1 MRRALCGQAAGGP
14 RGRMAHRLESATL
27 RGGLMR
33 TLKLA
38 LGVALAL
45 HAFAAAA
52 QTIEIGFITSYSG
65 LNGNLGPYMER
76 AVRLYIKEHQKEL
89 PPGVKIELI
98 TRDDTGPNPDKA
110 RQLAQELVVRD
121 KVNILA
127 GVVFTPNALA
137 IAPIA
142 TEANVPFVIMNA
154 GTAVITTKSPYL
166 VRTSFTLWQSSYPLG
181 EWAAKKLKTAYTLVS
196 DFGPGHDSEEAFGK
210 AFEEGGG
217 KLLGKV
223 RVPLQNPDWAAYM
236 QRVKDAKPDVLM
248 VFIPAGK
255 TATAVMKNFSDLGL
269 DKAGIKLIGPG
280 DITTDEELPNM
291 GDVALGVLTVHHYSA
306 AATRPENKA
315 FVEAWKK
322 EYGAN
327 ETPNFVAVGAYD
339 GAAII
344 VDAIK
349 ALKGKMD
356 PDKTMEFFKHWKN
369 PNSPRGPI
377 AIDPETR
384 DIIQP
389 EYLREVRKVN
399 GQLANVEIETLS
411 QAEKDPWKELQKKK

>member
-1 MRRALCGQAAGGP
+1 MKI
-14 RGRMAHRLESATL
+14 S
-27 RGGLMR
+27 
-33 TLKLA
+33 KLA
-38 LGVALAL
+38 IVAALAL
-45 HAFAAAA
+45 ASSAAFA
-52 QTIEIGFITSYSG
+52 QTIKIGFITSYSG

-76 AVRLYIKEHQKEL
+76 AVRLYLKQHEKEL
-89 PPGVKIELI
+89 GGVKVELI

-121 KVNILA
+121 KVNLIA
-127 GVVFTPNALA
+127 GVIFTPNAMA
-137 IAPIA
+137 MAPVV
-142 TEANVPFVIMNA
+142 TEAKVPFIIMNA
-154 GTAVITTKSPYL
+154 GTSVITTRSPYM

-181 EWAAKKLKTAYTLVS
+181 QWASKKFKTAYTLVS
-196 DFGPGHDSEEAFGK
+196 DFGPGHDSEEAFVKG
-210 AFEEGGG
+210 FTEGGG
-217 KLLGKV
+217 KVLGSV

-236 QRVKDAKPDVLM
+236 QRVKDAKPDVLK

-327 ETPNFVAVGAYD
+327 ETPNFVAAGAYD

-344 VDAIK
+344 VEAIK
-349 ALKGKMD
+349 QQKGKLD
-356 PDKTMEFFKHWKN
+356 PEKTMEIFKHWKN
-369 PNSPRGPI
+369 PASPRGPI
-377 AIDPETR
+377 SIDPETR
-384 DIIQP
+384 DIVQN
-389 EYLREVRKVN
+389 EYLREVRRVG
-399 GQLANVEIETLS
+399 GQLANVEIETVGT
-411 QAEKDPWKELQKKK
+411 AVKDPWKEFQKKK